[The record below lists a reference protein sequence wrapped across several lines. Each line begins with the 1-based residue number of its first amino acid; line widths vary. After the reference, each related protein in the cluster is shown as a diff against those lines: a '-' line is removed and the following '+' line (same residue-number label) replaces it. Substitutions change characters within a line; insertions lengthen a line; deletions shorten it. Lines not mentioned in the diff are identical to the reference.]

1 VSDIIESKFNE
12 FAEEYK
18 NKKQKTLLNILLC
31 GKILYEVKQLL
42 NHGEWLDFLEDLRVS
57 ESERTAQ
64 RLLSIFKNYRHL
76 IDKETFMQ
84 TDALSQ
90 LGVTHLLELQ
100 KLPDRFKKEVQI
112 KETEDSEIVVKV
124 IDEEKLSDFLDQRV
138 EHEGKLKPV
147 RDLPL
152 SEMKKYIQE
161 AQGIYQGETETIK
174 DEEEQDEEEP
184 TPVIV
189 KKDITDEKIEYG
201 RALKYLQ
208 DYHTDGVILV
218 STLTQLNVSTIAI
231 SSPKHAE
238 DIKKESERL
247 ISICEAVI
255 VACMEIKDKLQ

>member
-1 VSDIIESKFNE
+1 MSDITESKFNE

-18 NKKQKTLLNILLC
+18 AKKQKTLLNILLC
-31 GKILYEVKQLL
+31 GKILHEAKQVLA
-42 NHGEWLDFLEDLRVS
+42 HGEWLDFLEDLRVS

-64 RLLSIFKNYRHL
+64 RLLSIYKNYRHL
-76 IDKETFMQ
+76 VDEETFMQ

-112 KETEDSEIVVKV
+112 KDAEEGETVVKV
-124 IDEEKLSDFLDQRV
+124 IDEDKLSDFLDQRV

-152 SEMKKYIQE
+152 NEMKKYIQE
-161 AQGIYQGETETIK
+161 AQGIYQEENPSDHV
-174 DEEEQDEEEP
+174 DEVEDEDEQEEVVP
-184 TPVIV
+184 
-189 KKDITDEKIEYG
+189 KKDIIDEKIEYG
-201 RALKYLQ
+201 RALRYLQ
-208 DYHTDGVILV
+208 DYHADGVVLV
-218 STLTQLNVSTIAI
+218 STLTQLNVSTITV

-238 DIKKESERL
+238 DIKKEADKL

-255 VACMEIKDKLQ
+255 VACMEVKDKIQ